1 MSLMDKAYDKL
12 LFLMGLLVLSA
23 SGIVAVAWVPMPNSP
38 SSSPAV
44 VLQGAAF
51 VPQPVPAAKTKPVH
65 WPEAQPQPSGWVY
78 DLFTPPQ
85 IFLGPDGSFTIHP
98 PYEDSATFAP
108 FGLYLAK
115 LERPLYRIQLDGYI
129 EEEFTEGRKTLLL
142 FYDRETDSSLRAR
155 VGDTLESAA
164 FEVLS
169 FDVVRRM
176 EGDGSLTKAATA
188 KILDCRTGVEKT
200 FIHGQA
206 LYADRIEIVLR
217 SAEDETVEI
226 RPTAIGESFLTPFGK
241 FQVEAIDFEGASITL
256 KKLESDASPEQTET
270 LTLSSPPETIAAR
283 NLENPNESIPEDKV
297 IAFFHDQHFNY
308 RA

>member
-1 MSLMDKAYDKL
+1 MDKAYDKL
-12 LFLMGLLVLSA
+12 LFLVGLLVLSA
-23 SGIVAVAWVPMPNSP
+23 GGIVAVVWVPMPNSP

-44 VLQGAAF
+44 VLQGTAF
-51 VPQPVPAAKTKPVH
+51 VPLPVPAAKTKPVH

-85 IFLGPDGSFTIHP
+85 IFLGSDGSFTIHP
-98 PYEDSATFAP
+98 PYEDSATVAP

-142 FYDRETDSSLRAR
+142 FYDRETDTSLRAR

-169 FDVVRRM
+169 FDVERRM
-176 EGDGSLTKAATA
+176 GADGSLTKTATA
-188 KILDCRTGVEKT
+188 KILDCRSGIEKT
-200 FIHGQA
+200 FVHGQA
-206 LYADRIEIVLR
+206 LYTDRIEIVLR

-226 RPTAIGESFLTPFGK
+226 RPTAIGEPFLTPLGNY
-241 FQVEAIDFEGASITL
+241 QLEEINLESAAVIV
-256 KKLESDASPEQTET
+256 KKLENFGFP
-270 LTLSSPPETIAAR
+270 AR
-283 NLENPNESIPEDKV
+283 TKKFIYNSTP
-297 IAFFHDQHFNY
+297 
-308 RA
+308 

>member
-1 MSLMDKAYDKL
+1 MRLMDKAYDKL
-12 LFLMGLLVLSA
+12 LFLVGLLVLSA
-23 SGIVAVAWVPMPNSP
+23 GGIVAVVWVPMPNSP

-44 VLQGAAF
+44 VLQGTAF
-51 VPQPVPAAKTKPVH
+51 VPLPVPAAKTKPVH

-85 IFLGPDGSFTIHP
+85 IFLGSDGSFTIHP
-98 PYEDSATFAP
+98 PYEDSATVAP

-142 FYDRETDSSLRAR
+142 FYDRETDTSLRAR

-169 FDVVRRM
+169 FDVERRM
-176 EGDGSLTKAATA
+176 GADGSLTKTATA
-188 KILDCRTGVEKT
+188 KILDCRSGIEKT
-200 FIHGQA
+200 FVHGQA
-206 LYADRIEIVLR
+206 LYTDRIEIVLR

-226 RPTAIGESFLTPFGK
+226 RPTAIGEPFLTPLGNY
-241 FQVEAIDFEGASITL
+241 QLEEINLESAAVIV
-256 KKLESDASPEQTET
+256 KKLESFGFP
-270 LTLSSPPETIAAR
+270 AR
-283 NLENPNESIPEDKV
+283 TKKFIYNSTP
-297 IAFFHDQHFNY
+297 
-308 RA
+308 